1 MFDWDRINIEQVTDH
16 QCDTCGMHIVF
27 HHFHKYFCFMS
38 FGWTENNAYSS
49 AFLLFRYIYHLVFF
63 TPSISNTTTV
73 TTRTSTTRITT
84 TTRTTTTTTT
94 TTFYL
99 SKYYKTS
106 PCLLPSFL
114 IPAFSLLYSY
124 TSSLALSLNSFSPS
138 VCIYLQLFPVFSSI
152 TAVSEKET
160 SLLIR
165 FYINEHGAYILSS
178 YFNFRILKHSKI
190 SSDDNSRVVFLPEAG
205 GSSWDKKCIRSD
217 IIQVVSRNSFGWRK
231 E

>member
-1 MFDWDRINIEQVTDH
+1 MPILQRF
-16 QCDTCGMHIVF
+16 C
-27 HHFHKYFCFMS
+27 YFVIFTTS
-38 FGWTENNAYSS
+38 FF
-49 AFLLFRYIYHLVFF
+49 FLL
-63 TPSISNTTTV
+63 SISNTTTV

-84 TTRTTTTTTT
+84 TTRTTTTTTRTTTTTTTRITTTTRTTTT

-205 GSSWDKKCIRSD
+205 GSS
-217 IIQVVSRNSFGWRK
+217 
-231 E
+231 